1 MIIKNESDIEKV
13 FSTNENVEIDEEF
26 LRTLEY
32 KLTIKAYLN

>member
-32 KLTIKAYLN
+32 KLTN